1 MKSFLAILFLLIS
14 LTLSAQGTNA
24 DEIRRQMAKV
34 RQSTNWSD
42 PAAAKKATE
51 EIRIPL
57 SNFVL
62 TNGKIS
68 KAS

>member
-34 RQSTNWSD
+34 RQSTNWCD
-42 PAAAKKATE
+42 PAAA
-51 EIRIPL
+51 
-57 SNFVL
+57 
-62 TNGKIS
+62 
-68 KAS
+68 